1 MFRQVITELT
11 LLKAEEAAR
20 HRSSDDD
27 DDDDD
32 DGDNGDGETAH
43 SKDLSKFGRYSIPD
57 NGYDEDEDCINAEDE
72 EYLQYVRENKV
83 RLPLCL
89 LPFTTQ
95 LTIISLEHQFRFR

>member
-1 MFRQVITELT
+1 MFRQVITELA

-20 HRSSDDD
+20 QRSSSDDD

-32 DGDNGDGETAH
+32 DGDDDFDDGDNDGENAH

-72 EYLQYVRENKV
+72 EYLQYIRENKV

-89 LPFTTQ
+89 LPFTPH
-95 LTIISLEHQFRFR
+95 IA